1 MSTKKWITL
10 CIFVLTLIVALGS
23 AYVIARREFSGDV
36 PASEA
41 SVQATATPLP
51 APTEELLP
59 PKVALAAP
67 QADAAFRAAIATLP
81 NIECSETEIANLS
94 DVGDF
99 DAAVV
104 YIASSDD
111 AARAA
116 EAVEAGLPIVAYNPH
131 GIALPDSVNE
141 VRFAPTVPAT
151 AEESMETAIAYP
163 PHDTPVRM
171 FGVFASADG
180 EAAAVWNAAVDA
192 GRVLSK
198 GTFGLEPDG
207 SMLEIW
213 ISEKLQAF
221 YPGMVDAA
229 FVETPAQA
237 LLLAEAMRAAQRDD
251 FEIFTIGTD
260 AALSAVM
267 AENPR
272 LLPTTVQIDHEA
284 GAAACIDALERVLAG
299 GDVEDTVIG
308 E

>member
-1 MSTKKWITL
+1 MNTKKWIVL
-10 CIFVLTLIVALGS
+10 CIFVLTLIVALAA
-23 AYVIARREFSGDV
+23 AYVIARQEFAD
-36 PASEA
+36 PAPSMAE
-41 SVQATATPLP
+41 ATATPLP

-67 QADAAFRAAIATLP
+67 QADAAFRAAIAALP
-81 NIECSETEIANLS
+81 NIECSETELANLS

-151 AEESMETAIAYP
+151 AEESIETAIAYP

-171 FGVFASADG
+171 FGVFESRDG
-180 EAAAVWNAAVDA
+180 EAAKVWSAAVAA
-192 GRVLSK
+192 GRILDK
-198 GTFGLEPDG
+198 GIYIASDG
-207 SMLEIW
+207 GSLASW
-213 ISEKLQAF
+213 FSEKLDAF
-221 YPGMVDAA
+221 FPGMVDAA

-237 LLLAEAMRAAQRDD
+237 VELAKKLIDADRDD
-251 FEIFTIGTD
+251 FEIFTVGTD
-260 AALSAVM
+260 ASLTALTN
-267 AENPR
+267 EHPR